1 MFRKMRRKE
10 KLLAKEESIKILNKC
25 TSGVLGTID
34 KNGYPYTVPM
44 SYAYE
49 KGKIYLHSAQK
60 GHKIES
66 IKNNDKVTF
75 CVIERDD
82 IVQKEFTTH
91 FRSVC
96 LFGRAVFITDDLQKR
111 KALDLLVEK
120 YFPDYSV
127 EAEEVI
133 RKGWAKVCLIE
144 ISIDHMT
151 GKAAPESSL

>member
-1 MFRKMRRKE
+1 M
-10 KLLAKEESIKILNKC
+10 AKEESIKILNKC
-25 TSGVLGTID
+25 TAGVLGVID

-49 KGKIYLHSAQK
+49 KGKIYLHSAQE
-60 GHKIES
+60 GHKIDS

-96 LFGRAVFITDDLQKR
+96 LFGRAVFITDDSQKR

-133 RKGWAKVCLIE
+133 RKGWEKVSLIE

-151 GKAAPESSL
+151 GKAARELT